1 MEAVEVA
8 LFLWD
13 GLLHAWHC
21 TRGSN
26 RSVAVAFSCLAHE
39 VSHST
44 CLHLKAG
51 IWMHTEYE
59 F

>member
-26 RSVAVAFSCLAHE
+26 RTVAVAFSCLAHE
-39 VSHST
+39 VKSQHMLAFKSR
-44 CLHLKAG
+44 HLDAHR
-51 IWMHTEYE
+51 I
-59 F
+59 